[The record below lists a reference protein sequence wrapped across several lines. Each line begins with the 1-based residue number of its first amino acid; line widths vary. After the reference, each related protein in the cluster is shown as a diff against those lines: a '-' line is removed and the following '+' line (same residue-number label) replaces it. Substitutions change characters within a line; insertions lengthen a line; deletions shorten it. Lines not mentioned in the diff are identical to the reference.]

1 MTVTILIGH
10 LTEDILINMIDVWY
24 MENYWTTTNGKA
36 LGGTKTGPF
45 KYNKGL
51 RKATLWDGA
60 GTAILEINDFD
71 FPPYHFHDDGTAKT
85 GSAFYNVKDRP
96 CASANTVGIT
106 LKRKKKTKY
115 YKRRRTKMRN
125 KYQRLLYQFTLPV
138 LTILLFCT
146 VLQAQSGGPFNI
158 EQSVIAGGGETN
170 LTGGQYSLGGTT
182 GQSVAGQIATNP
194 PMADHAGFWTPAL
207 FSPTAA
213 QVSISGR
220 VLTAEGQGIRGVRI
234 VLTGGSVVRFA
245 QTTTFGYYHFDSVQ
259 SGQVYVL
266 EAGSK
271 KFTFANS
278 TLVLNAQDEITGA
291 DFIADPL

>member
-1 MTVTILIGH
+1 MKNI
-10 LTEDILINMIDVWY
+10 
-24 MENYWTTTNGKA
+24 
-36 LGGTKTGPF
+36 
-45 KYNKGL
+45 
-51 RKATLWDGA
+51 
-60 GTAILEINDFD
+60 
-71 FPPYHFHDDGTAKT
+71 
-85 GSAFYNVKDRP
+85 
-96 CASANTVGIT
+96 
-106 LKRKKKTKY
+106 
-115 YKRRRTKMRN
+115 
-125 KYQRLLYQFTLPV
+125 YQLLLYRFTSPV
-138 LTILLFCT
+138 LTILMFCAAM
-146 VLQAQSGGPFNI
+146 QAQSGGPFTI
-158 EQSVIAGGGETN
+158 QQSVIAGGGETN

-234 VLTGGSVVRFA
+234 ILTGGSAIRFA
-245 QTTTFGYYHFDSVQ
+245 QTTTFGYYHFDSVE

-266 EAGSK
+266 EAASK

-278 TLVLNAQDEITGA
+278 TIVLNVQDEITGA